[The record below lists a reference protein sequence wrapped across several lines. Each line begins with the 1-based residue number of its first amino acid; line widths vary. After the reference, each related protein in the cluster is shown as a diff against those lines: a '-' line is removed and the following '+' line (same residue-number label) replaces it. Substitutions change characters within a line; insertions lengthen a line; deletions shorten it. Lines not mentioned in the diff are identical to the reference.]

1 MNFENKHP
9 DATPEASVTQIADVE
24 PPLVQEV
31 LEDPSDAS
39 KGRLL
44 PSVQALLDAP
54 LADRAR
60 AILRDRVISYPALIT
75 LREQAR
81 WMFSQDPSVR
91 ASGLVV
97 SASPGNGKTSLALTI
112 QRSLQSLDGTGP
124 TTILIPMAGV
134 RDARTV
140 YGRILER
147 LGSPARVSHRISDR
161 EVLVTRLLQATRCR
175 LLILDEVQDLLLG
188 SEREQR
194 RALEAVK
201 LLMNELRL
209 PVLAFG
215 TQEAAQGFASDP
227 HLAARFQ
234 SFPLPAWQAN
244 DVLMNFLVT
253 WERLLPLRE
262 ASGLGDPKIV
272 AYLAKVSG
280 GVLDVI
286 LKRVQNAAL
295 MALMDGSERI
305 TLELLKQ
312 AEMRPAVCALSNPT

>member
-1 MNFENKHP
+1 MNFDKKLIDDALLDAEK
-9 DATPEASVTQIADVE
+9 DAVGYEEVLLEATPNTDA
-24 PPLVQEV
+24 PL
-31 LEDPSDAS
+31 
-39 KGRLL
+39 GRLL
-44 PSVQALLDAP
+44 PGVQALLDAP
-54 LADRAR
+54 VAERAR
-60 AILRDRVISYPALIT
+60 IILRDHVISYPALAT
-75 LREQAR
+75 VREQAR

-97 SASPGNGKTSLALTI
+97 SASPGNGKTSLALSI
-112 QRSLQSLDGTGP
+112 QRSLRGVDGCGP
-124 TTILIPMAGV
+124 TTILISMAGV

-147 LGSPARVSHRISDR
+147 LGSPARVSHRLSDR
-161 EVLVTRLLQATRCR
+161 EVLVTRLLRATRCR

-215 TQEAAQGFASDP
+215 TQEAAQGFSSDA
-227 HLAARFQ
+227 HLAARFT
-234 SFPLPAWQAN
+234 SYVLPAWQAN
-244 DVLMNFLVT
+244 DVLANFLVT
-253 WERLLPLRE
+253 WERMLPLRNP
-262 ASGLGDPKIV
+262 SGLGDAEV
-272 AYLAKVSG
+272 VGYLAKVSN

-295 MALMDGSERI
+295 LALADGSERI
-305 TLELLKQ
+305 TLALLKK
-312 AEMRPAVCALSNPT
+312 AEMRPALCSLAAPT